1 MNQAKEK
8 RLQFTEKAQQIVDR
22 MTLEEKVYLMSGNLS
37 LQDMMADAMG
47 EASHYNAKP
56 YPAGGNEKEGVAPM
70 LFCDG
75 PRGVVCGTGESTCF
89 PVTMCR
95 GASFDAELEEEIGF
109 SIFTRSS
116 RGVIPTEKGREFLA
130 LAKRA
135 VKQYQAL
142 ENYCTREERDNIS
155 LHICVPRASY
165 ITCALT
171 SFLSK
176 NARGRQLS
184 VNYNETGTLDAIS
197 HVSDR
202 SASMAI
208 IRYPDRYEKTL
219 LPLLKLRELSY
230 ETLYK
235 FELVVIMSERHPL
248 AKTSVLTQDLLSQAV
263 EIVCDDT
270 SLCTYLH
277 ESPDADHNEN
287 SIHIHERGSQFDFLT
302 GVPGT
307 FMFVSPVPDSVL
319 SRYHLVQKKF
329 QGSPRKSPVLLIY
342 PGDYRPS
349 RGESAF
355 REMRKESVQ

>member
-1 MNQAKEK
+1 MFQTS
-8 RLQFTEKAQQIVDR
+8 F
-22 MTLEEKVYLMSGNLS
+22 
-37 LQDMMADAMG
+37 
-47 EASHYNAKP
+47 
-56 YPAGGNEKEGVAPM
+56 
-70 LFCDG
+70 
-75 PRGVVCGTGESTCF
+75 CGTVSLPLCRILCF
-89 PVTMCR
+89 KLT
-95 GASFDAELEEEIGF
+95 
-109 SIFTRSS
+109 
-116 RGVIPTEKGREFLA
+116 TEPPKA
-130 LAKRA
+130 
-135 VKQYQAL
+135 
-142 ENYCTREERDNIS
+142 REERDNIS

-197 HVSDR
+197 HVSIR

-277 ESPDADHNEN
+277 ESPDVPNYGRAG
-287 SIHIHERGSQFDFLT
+287 RGA
-302 GVPGT
+302 
-307 FMFVSPVPDSVL
+307 
-319 SRYHLVQKKF
+319 H
-329 QGSPRKSPVLLIY
+329 
-342 PGDYRPS
+342 
-349 RGESAF
+349 
-355 REMRKESVQ
+355 

>member
-1 MNQAKEK
+1 MYGTGYILYTMYKMKYKRIYMGGCIMNLNVLRYVIEVEK
-8 RLQFTEKAQQIVDR
+8 NRSITGAARQLFISQP
-22 MTLEEKVYLMSGNLS
+22 NLS
-37 LQDMMADAMG
+37 RDI
-47 EASHYNAKP
+47 
-56 YPAGGNEKEGVAPM
+56 
-70 LFCDG
+70 
-75 PRGVVCGTGESTCF
+75 R
-89 PVTMCR
+89 
-95 GASFDAELEEEIGF
+95 ELEEEIGF

-116 RGVIPTEKGREFLA
+116 RGVIPTEKGRAFLA

-208 IRYPDRYEKTL
+208 IRYPDRDEKTL

-329 QGSPRKSPVLLIY
+329 HGSPRKMTDLLIY
-342 PGDYRPS
+342 PEDYRPS
-349 RGESAF
+349 RAESAF
-355 REMRKESVQ
+355 LEMLKESVQ